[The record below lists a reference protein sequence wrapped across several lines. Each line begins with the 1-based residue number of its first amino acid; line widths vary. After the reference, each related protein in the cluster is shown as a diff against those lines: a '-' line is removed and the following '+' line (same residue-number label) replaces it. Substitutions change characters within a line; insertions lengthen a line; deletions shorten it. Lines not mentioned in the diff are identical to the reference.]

1 MAAAMRGR
9 AIQREDMTFRQRR
22 PPEEFVSLLSQNEQ
36 EFRSFVSSFESHPV
50 FEQLMRDGAITRVR
64 LHGRIPREKYEE
76 HMDRALVE
84 WLRETKISEREDW
97 EHDFL
102 AYDALDKIPE
112 LSAKYEVA
120 PGPLIRYLRYI
131 RANAGL
137 AEGTGWLEEL
147 QRPVGSS
154 LGGSSGSG
162 EPGRTVED
170 ASGGARVDLT
180 DIIEITREFVSRY
193 KVSEQDFMDMVLG
206 GEATAPDLAVRFKCS
221 ILEAE
226 EVLEAAD
233 RVYMVQSYEREPQA
247 GKANLSSSISP
258 DTPVAYVEII
268 EDKPSIQFH
277 QDSVYAQRYH
287 IRAQI
292 AAQLKKLAQEDEDSP
307 ARELLT
313 RARLINQRLSTLSR
327 LITVL
332 CSLQVDYL
340 KSGEMR
346 KLKPL
351 AQAELSRQMGEH
363 PSTVSRLIRNKSI
376 ETPWG
381 KTPLLFLCQ
390 SKTDV
395 VARLIAQFPKL
406 TDQEVVIKLRDEF
419 DCYIARRTVAY
430 HRGKRLRRNKRHKS
444 PRKKGEG
451 EVKGE

>member
-50 FEQLMRDGAITRVR
+50 FEQLMPDGAITRVR

-76 HMDRALVE
+76 HMDRALVD
-84 WLRETKISEREDW
+84 WLRETKISEAPDW

-112 LSAKYEVA
+112 LSAKYQVA

-137 AEGTGWLEEL
+137 AEGTGWLEEM
-147 QRPVGSS
+147 QRPVGGQSS
-154 LGGSSGSG
+154 SS

-170 ASGGARVDLT
+170 AAGGARVDLT

-206 GEATAPDLAVRFKCS
+206 GEATASELARRFKCPL
-221 ILEAE
+221 LEAE
-226 EVLEAAD
+226 QVLEAAD
-233 RVYMVQSYEREPQA
+233 RVYLVQSYEREPQA

-258 DTPVAYVEII
+258 DTPVAYVEILD
-268 EDKPSIQFH
+268 DKASIQFH

-287 IRAQI
+287 IRAVI
-292 AAQLKKLAQEDEDSP
+292 AAQLKKLAAEDEDSP

-381 KTPLLFLCQ
+381 KIPLLFLCQ

-406 TDQEVVIKLRDEF
+406 TDQEVVVKLRDEF

-451 EVKGE
+451 LNEAKSE

>member
-9 AIQREDMTFRQRR
+9 AIQREDLAFRQRR

-76 HMDRALVE
+76 HMDQSLVQ
-84 WLRETKISEREDW
+84 WLRDTKISDTPDW
-97 EHDFL
+97 ERDFL
-102 AYDALDKIPE
+102 AYEALDKVPE
-112 LSAKYEVA
+112 LAAKYNVS

-137 AEGTGWLEEL
+137 ASGTGWLEEM
-147 QRPVGSS
+147 QRPVGS
-154 LGGSSGSG
+154 GSGSG
-162 EPGRTVED
+162 EAGRTVED

-193 KVSEQDFMDMVLG
+193 KVSEQDFMDLVLG
-206 GEATAPDLAVRFKCS
+206 GEATAEDLAKRFKCP
-221 ILEAE
+221 LTEAE

-287 IRAQI
+287 IRAAV
-292 AAQLKKLAQEDEDSP
+292 AAQLKKLAAEEPESP

-381 KTPLLFLCQ
+381 KIPLLFLCQ

-406 TDQEVVIKLRDEF
+406 TDQEVVVKLRDEF

-451 EVKGE
+451 DSSVAKATD

>member
-1 MAAAMRGR
+1 MASAMRGR
-9 AIQREDMTFRQRR
+9 AIQREDLAFRQRR

-36 EFRSFVSSFESHPV
+36 EFRSFVSTCESHPV
-50 FEQLMRDGAITRVR
+50 FEKLMRDGAITRVR

-76 HMDRALVE
+76 HMDRSLVE
-84 WLRETKISEREDW
+84 WLRDTKISETPNW
-97 EHDFL
+97 EQDFL

-112 LSAKYEVA
+112 LSAKYAVA

-137 AEGTGWLEEL
+137 AEGTGWLEEM
-147 QRPVGSS
+147 QRPA
-154 LGGSSGSG
+154 GGSASSG
-162 EPGRTVED
+162 ESGRTVED

-180 DIIEITREFVSRY
+180 DIIEVTREFVSRY

-206 GEATAPDLAVRFKCS
+206 GEATPDELAKRFGCSVR
-221 ILEAE
+221 EAE

-247 GKANLSSSISP
+247 GKANLNSNISP
-258 DTPVAYVEII
+258 DAPVAYVEIL

-287 IRAQI
+287 IRAAI
-292 AAQLKKLAQEDEDSP
+292 AAQLKKLASEEEDEG

-332 CSLQVDYL
+332 CSLQVEYL
-340 KSGEMR
+340 KTGEMR

-381 KTPLLFLCQ
+381 KIPLLFLCQ

-406 TDQEVVIKLRDEF
+406 TDQEVVVKLRDEF

-430 HRGKRLRRNKRHKS
+430 HRGKRLRRNKQHKT

-451 EVKGE
+451 DANAKAAE